1 MNKSFNTNVTIAA
14 FCTSWARLKLWS
26 IMQRL
31 GERVLYHDTDSIIYS
46 VKEGEYNPPLG
57 SYLGQ
62 LTDEL
67 SCRELG
73 CSKENCAGHW
83 IEEFVS
89 CGPKNYSIRVN
100 TGEVVC
106 KVRGF
111 SLNYKSSLI
120 LNFNSMK
127 EALVGWKMKK
137 PKELITVKTELC
149 RSKNERTVF
158 NRVIS
163 KHYGVVYDKRIVK
176 PDFTTVPFGY
186 RK

>member
-1 MNKSFNTNVTIAA
+1 MD
-14 FCTSWARLKLWS
+14 
-26 IMQRL
+26 RL
-31 GERVLYHDTDSIIYS
+31 GDRVLYHDTNSIIFS
-46 VKEGEYNPPLG
+46 VKEGEYSPPLG
-57 SYLGQ
+57 SYLGE

-67 SCRELG
+67 TFKELG
-73 CSKENCAGHW
+73 CKKEDCAGHW

-89 CGPKNYSIRVN
+89 CGPKNYCFRVN
-100 TGEVVC
+100 TGEVIC

-111 SLNYKSSLI
+111 SLNYKASLI

-127 EALVGWKMKK
+127 EALVAWKMNK
-137 PKELITVKTELC
+137 PKELITVKTELH
-149 RSKNERTVF
+149 RSKINRQIF

-163 KHYGVVYDKRIVK
+163 KHYGVVYDKRVVR